1 MLFYTFLS
9 VLFGGGGSL
18 YSTLTLCLVIPKD
31 SLLILLL
38 CLFCLH
44 ESMCVSMSGTC
55 GIKCNHNAIHSP
67 GLELERGSV
76 CSFTIRALIMLAR
89 ESIQSLT
96 EDPTY

>member
-9 VLFGGGGSL
+9 VLLRGGSL
-18 YSTLTLCLVIPKD
+18 YSTLTLCSVIPKD

-44 ESMCVSMSGTC
+44 ESMSVSMSGTC

-67 GLELERGSV
+67 RTRAGRGLRVLLYNKGAD
-76 CSFTIRALIMLAR
+76 RAHQGVHPV
-89 ESIQSLT
+89 S
-96 EDPTY
+96 Y